1 MVTTAVARPARSRSR
16 RWAGVAAWGLWAL
29 AMLGLAGAAWL
40 DRLLRQ
46 AGRPDLAQFNADGIP
61 ALLAAV
67 SAATVGA
74 VVASRRPR
82 HPVGW
87 LLLTLGLTESAEIV
101 ADGYGSYG
109 LQARP
114 GALPAAGLVA
124 LYNPATLAVGA
135 SCVGLVLLLTPTGSP
150 PSPRWRWWAGVAAVA
165 PAVFVAAMLLLPEP
179 LDPAAKGVDN
189 PLAVQGFGGVLLIV
203 NQVALAVTILALLA
217 GAASLLGRF
226 RRARGVERHQLRW
239 VAFAAPLVALMA
251 AAIPTALAVK
261 DLWLF
266 EWAAGLCVV
275 ILPLAIGAAVLRYRL
290 YDLDRIISRTLSYA
304 ALTVL
309 LGGGF
314 AVLVL
319 GLGELI
325 GRHSGLVVA
334 AATLAMAAVAQ
345 PAHRRIQQAVD
356 RRSTDAATT
365 PPRRSR
371 RSATTYASRPTL
383 TP

>member
-1 MVTTAVARPARSRSR
+1 MVTTAVARPDRSR

-74 VVASRRPR
+74 VVASRRPA

-266 EWAAGLCVV
+266 EWAAVCVW
-275 ILPLAIGAAVLRYRL
+275 
-290 YDLDRIISRTLSYA
+290 
-304 ALTVL
+304 
-309 LGGGF
+309 
-314 AVLVL
+314 
-319 GLGELI
+319 
-325 GRHSGLVVA
+325 
-334 AATLAMAAVAQ
+334 
-345 PAHRRIQQAVD
+345 
-356 RRSTDAATT
+356 
-365 PPRRSR
+365 
-371 RSATTYASRPTL
+371 
-383 TP
+383 